1 MAVAKPD
8 EFFLSASRSALRCNA
23 GELEQPHPMRQE
35 NSRTTG
41 ASQVGR

>member
-8 EFFLSASRSALRCNA
+8 EFFLSASRSALRCSA
-23 GELEQPHPMRQE
+23 GELDRPHPMRHE
-35 NSRTTG
+35 NCRTAG